1 MGCSSLI
8 VGLFFAALSL
18 VDAEDATAPSS
29 GDGACGTAWD
39 TYWGWYILAQSGA
52 GDCGDCGA
60 PIESYEECF
69 IASASGAQLFGIG
82 TLSQPESW
90 GGPPGCHIEDGDKF
104 QWNDYAQGS
113 GYDRHT
119 PVCRTGPSPQPTVSS
134 APSASPPPTSEGFS
148 CGTTTGVF
156 SYSYSEVLCF
166 EVEGLG
172 IVDFMIVENGLPTCR
187 FAHPNSCPEGFNI
200 WVPCGSVPV
209 HLSNEADIV

>member
-18 VDAEDATAPSS
+18 VDAEDAYGY
-29 GDGACGTAWD
+29 GDGACGAAWD
-39 TYWGWYILAQSGA
+39 TYILAQSGA

-60 PIESYEECF
+60 PIESYQECF
-69 IASASGAQLFGIG
+69 FASASGVDALGIEALSGIHSGFWDG
-82 TLSQPESW
+82 T
-90 GGPPGCHIEDGDKF
+90 PGCHIQDGDNF
-104 QWNDYAQGS
+104 QFNLNLQGS
-113 GYDRHT
+113 GYEGHT

-200 WVPCGSVPV
+200 WVPCSSVPV
-209 HLSNEADIV
+209 HPSNEADIV